1 MSSTSATSATYAGGG
16 GGVLGTLSRIGRSLM
31 LPIAVLPAA
40 ALLVRFGQDDMLG
53 KDGLDWTDVAGVNIA
68 AILAKA
74 GGVLFDNLPLL
85 FAVGIAI
92 GFARRSDGSTA
103 LAAVVGWLVFNTVF
117 NEMVADNVVQIRPD
131 GTPVLPTMGVLSG
144 ILMGIVTALLYQKFY
159 RVKLVAWLAFFG
171 GRRFV
176 PIVTAGSAVI
186 LGIFFGAI
194 WPPIGE
200 GINNFG
206 DWLVDQGGVGAGI
219 YGTVNRLLIPFGL
232 HNIINPIMWFIVGE
246 YTPPGGEPV
255 FGDLH
260 RYFAGDP
267 SSGLYMAGFFPV
279 MMFGLPAAAL
289 AITHCAR
296 PERRKIVG
304 GIMLSAAFC
313 SFLTGVTE
321 PIEFA
326 FIFVAPLLFAIHAVL
341 TGISMWLADLLN
353 IHIGFGFSASFID
366 FLLNVG
372 KSNTHNPWL
381 VWVVGAVY
389 AVVYYVIFRW
399 AIIRFNIPTMG
410 REPEEEVPA
419 DQQAY
424 DERVVVGTGPAP
436 PGEEP
441 PTAPATPSQTG

>member
-1 MSSTSATSATYAGGG
+1 MSSTSAASATYAGGG

-159 RVKLVAWLAFFG
+159 RVKLLPWLAFFG

-200 GINNFG
+200 GINTFG

-326 FIFVAPLLFAIHAVL
+326 FIFVAPLLFGIHAVL

-424 DERVVVGTGPAP
+424 DERVVVSAGPAP

-441 PTAPATPSQTG
+441 PTAPATP

>member
-1 MSSTSATSATYAGGG
+1 MGSMSAASATYAGGG

-159 RVKLVAWLAFFG
+159 RVKLVPWLAFFG

-219 YGTVNRLLIPFGL
+219 YGTVTRLLIPFGL

-326 FIFVAPLLFAIHAVL
+326 FIFVAPLLFGIHAVL

-424 DERVVVGTGPAP
+424 DERVVVSAGPAP

-441 PTAPATPSQTG
+441 PTAPATP

>member
-31 LPIAVLPAA
+31 LPIAILPAA

-326 FIFVAPLLFAIHAVL
+326 FIFVAPLLFGIHAVL

-424 DERVVVGTGPAP
+424 DERVVVSAGPAP

-441 PTAPATPSQTG
+441 PTAPATP

>member
-1 MSSTSATSATYAGGG
+1 
-16 GGVLGTLSRIGRSLM
+16 VLGTLSRIGRSLM

-53 KDGLDWTDVAGVNIA
+53 KDGLDWTNVAGINIA
-68 AILAKA
+68 AIFAKA
-74 GGVLFDNLPLL
+74 GGVLFENLPLL

-103 LAAVVGWLVFNTVF
+103 LAAVVGWLVFDAVF
-117 NEMVADNVVQIRPD
+117 NEMVADNVVRVRPD
-131 GTPVLPTMGVLSG
+131 GTLVLPTMGVLSG
-144 ILMGIVTALLYQKFY
+144 ILIGIVTALLYQRFY
-159 RVKLVAWLAFFG
+159 RVKLVPWLAFFG

-176 PIVTAGSAVI
+176 PIVTAASAVL

-194 WPPIGE
+194 WPPIGA

-267 SSGLYMAGFFPV
+267 NSGLYMAGFFPV

-296 PERRKIVG
+296 PERRKVVG
-304 GIMLSAAFC
+304 GIMLSAAFA

-326 FIFVAPLLFAIHAVL
+326 FIFVAPLLFCIHAVL

-353 IHIGFGFSASFID
+353 IHLGFGFSASAID
-366 FLLNVG
+366 FFINFRKG
-372 KSNTHNPWL
+372 NTHNPWL
-381 VWVVGAVY
+381 IWVVGAAY

-399 AIIRFNIPTMG
+399 AILKFNIPTMG
-410 REPEEEVPA
+410 REPEEETPTWESAEEVRA
-419 DQQAY
+419 VVEAEQA
-424 DERVVVGTGPAP
+424 VVKGEPAP
-436 PGEEP
+436 GGESP
-441 PTAPATPSQTG
+441 SKPATP

>member
-1 MSSTSATSATYAGGG
+1 MSSSSATSATYAGGG
-16 GGVLGTLSRIGRSLM
+16 SGVLGILSRIGRSLM

-40 ALLVRFGQDDMLG
+40 ALLLRFGQDDLLG
-53 KDGLDWTDVAGVNIA
+53 KDGRIADLTNVAGVNVA
-68 AILAKA
+68 ALLASA
-74 GGVLFDNLPLL
+74 GTVIFANLPLL

-103 LAAVVGWLVFNTVF
+103 LAAVVGWLVFNEVF
-117 NEMVADNVVQIRPD
+117 NGMVADNPIRTLPN

-144 ILMGIVTALLYQKFY
+144 ILMGIVTALLYNRFY
-159 RVKLVAWLAFFG
+159 RIKLPPYLAFFG

-176 PIVTAGSAVI
+176 PIITALTGFV
-186 LGIFFGAI
+186 LGIFVGAI
-194 WPPIGE
+194 WPPIGDA
-200 GINNFG
+200 INSFG
-206 DWLVDQGGVGAGI
+206 NWLVDQGGVGAGI
-219 YGTVNRLLIPFGL
+219 YGTANRLLIPFGL
-232 HNIINPIMWFIVGE
+232 HNIINPIMWFVVGE
-246 YTPPGGEPV
+246 YTPPSGEPV
-255 FGDLH
+255 FGDLN

-267 SSGLYMAGFFPV
+267 NSGLFMAGFFPV

-296 PERRKIVG
+296 PERRKVVG

-326 FIFVAPLLFAIHAVL
+326 FIFVAPLLFCIHALL

-372 KSNTHNPWL
+372 KGNTRNPWM
-381 VWVVGAVY
+381 VWVVGALY
-389 AVVYYVIFRW
+389 AVIYYVIFRW
-399 AIIRFNIPTMG
+399 AIIKFNIPTMG
-410 REPEEEVPA
+410 REPEEEIPG
-419 DQQAY
+419 DQRAEEQRVLASTEQTPG
-424 DERVVVGTGPAP
+424 DE
-436 PGEEP
+436 
-441 PTAPATPSQTG
+441 PTAPVAP

>member
-1 MSSTSATSATYAGGG
+1 
-16 GGVLGTLSRIGRSLM
+16 
-31 LPIAVLPAA
+31 LPAA

-159 RVKLVAWLAFFG
+159 RVKLVPWLAFFG

-326 FIFVAPLLFAIHAVL
+326 FIFVAPLLFGIHAVL

-424 DERVVVGTGPAP
+424 DERVVVSTGPAP

-441 PTAPATPSQTG
+441 PTAPATP